1 MSHKLITSYLVNK
14 SQRVIITSKSKPRYS
29 ERKTTKQGF
38 PQSSILGPLIFL
50 IYINDLPQHIQPLAN
65 TVLFVDGTSLIIKWA
80 SPTEFTS
87 ALQRNITNADKWF
100 KSNLRTLNTAKTHL
114 VQVCT
119 NIDQIKDLGIYY
131 ENKWNTTVN
140 TI

>member
-1 MSHKLITSYLVNK
+1 
-14 SQRVIITSKSKPRYS
+14 
-29 ERKTTKQGF
+29 
-38 PQSSILGPLIFL
+38 
-50 IYINDLPQHIQPLAN
+50 
-65 TVLFVDGTSLIIKWA
+65 VDGTSLIIKSA

-131 ENKWNTTVN
+131 ENK
-140 TI
+140 